1 MTDTVKKHS
10 KLKDCPFCGEVPPK
24 DSYYVNQGT
33 KWGGVQCCIDG
44 PEVRTGYQNWP
55 AWKQDAIEAWNTRP
69 TNNLRQYREALEALH
84 EKCREE
90 IADYEYTGE
99 YELVTTAFKG
109 AK

>member
-10 KLKDCPFCGEVPPK
+10 KLKLDNLSDDVNFRKYETEQFSTFMDNVAYGFRSK
-24 DSYYVNQGT
+24 DEKIVDSVNQ
-33 KWGGVQCCIDG
+33 VQ
-44 PEVRTGYQNWP
+44 
-55 AWKQDAIEAWNTRP
+55 
-69 TNNLRQYREALEALH
+69 QYREALEALH